1 MKGPQDVARSSS
13 RRWAP
18 WALAAAAYAG
28 LVISTYLTIVHYRGY
43 VSPCYVVHGCE
54 TVQTSKYSVIL
65 GVPVALVGALFFGL
79 MFYLAVGLLRSAS
92 VMLVRV
98 FKVLAFL
105 GALAIIPLFL
115 LQAIVLK
122 AFCTYCLATEAIMLA
137 IWVLSFLVTAP
148 RRSPGRLEAGPTDS

>member
-1 MKGPQDVARSSS
+1 MKGSRDVAPSAS
-13 RRWAP
+13 RRWVP
-18 WALAAAAYAG
+18 WTLAAAAYAG
-28 LVISTYLTIVHYRGY
+28 LVISIYLTIVHYRGY

-54 TVQTSKYSVIL
+54 TVQTSKYSVVL

-79 MFYLAVGLLRSAS
+79 MFYLAVGLLRSTS
-92 VMLVRV
+92 LTLVRV

-122 AFCTYCLATEAIMLA
+122 AFCTYCVATEVIMLA
-137 IWVLSFLVTAP
+137 IWILSFLLAA
-148 RRSPGRLEAGPTDS
+148 PGRSGEPVKAGAAAK

>member
-1 MKGPQDVARSSS
+1 MKGPQDAARSSS
-13 RRWAP
+13 RRWVP
-18 WALAAAAYAG
+18 WTLAAAAYAG

-65 GVPVALVGALFFGL
+65 GVPVALVGALFFGT
-79 MFYLAVGLLRSAS
+79 MFYLAVGLLRSAR
-92 VMLVRV
+92 VMLARV
-98 FKVLAFL
+98 FRVFAFL

-122 AFCTYCLATEAIMLA
+122 AFCTYCLATEIIMLA
-137 IWVLSFLVTAP
+137 IWILSFLLAAP
-148 RRSPGRLEAGPTDS
+148 RRSGKPLESGAAAK

>member
-1 MKGPQDVARSSS
+1 VSP
-13 RRWAP
+13 RRWVP
-18 WALAAAAYAG
+18 WTLAVAAYAG
-28 LVISTYLTIVHYRGY
+28 LVISIYLTIVHYRGY

-79 MFYLAVGLLRSAS
+79 MFYLAVGLLRGRSRT
-92 VMLVRV
+92 LVRV
-98 FKVLAFL
+98 FKVFAFL

-122 AFCTYCLATEAIMLA
+122 AFCTYCVATEVIMLA
-137 IWVLSFLVTAP
+137 IWILSFLLAAP
-148 RRSPGRLEAGPTDS
+148 RRSDKRLKAGAAAK